1 MADAQRE
8 AELAPAVVALT
19 VVSGRRLAQAEKVV
33 VGVELTHVADGFSTR
48 VVTWIVEDIK
58 RR

>member
-8 AELAPAVVALT
+8 AELAPAVVELT
-19 VVSGRRLAQAEKVV
+19 VVSGRRRLAQAEKVV

-48 VVTWIVEDIK
+48 VVTWMVEK
-58 RR
+58 